1 MRRRPPRSTRTDTL
15 LPYPPLFRTRVGGPV
30 APEVA
35 GMVATPLSRAIRPL
49 EAISVI
55 QEDPEVPLSLP
66 MRKRTGDPV
75 PIAEAAVLIDGPR
88 SNLYDTTA
96 ILEAGALRTA
106 AITLGRL
113 PVPADI
119 EPLVHSAVDARGLRS
134 EIIARIQQVEL
145 RDREA
150 LKLHRAIHARHTL
163 GSRVDQLL
171 DRSGVRPATVA
182 DRSVSAIVPTN
193 RTHELDNVLKNLG
206 RQAHRDLELVL
217 VLRSEEHTS
226 ELQSLMRNSYA

>member
-1 MRRRPPRSTRTDTL
+1 
-15 LPYPPLFRTRVGGPV
+15 
-30 APEVA
+30 
-35 GMVATPLSRAIRPL
+35 
-49 EAISVI
+49 
-55 QEDPEVPLSLP
+55 

-75 PIAEAAVLIDGPR
+75 PIAEAAVLSDGPR

-150 LKLHRAIHARHTL
+150 L
-163 GSRVDQLL
+163 QL
-171 DRSGVRPATVA
+171 DRKSTR
-182 DRSVSAIVPTN
+182 
-193 RTHELDNVLKNLG
+193 L
-206 RQAHRDLELVL
+206 
-217 VLRSEEHTS
+217 
-226 ELQSLMRNSYA
+226 NSSH

>member
-35 GMVATPLSRAIRPL
+35 GMVATDLSRAIRPL

-119 EPLVHSAVDARGLRS
+119 EPL
-134 EIIARIQQVEL
+134 
-145 RDREA
+145 
-150 LKLHRAIHARHTL
+150 
-163 GSRVDQLL
+163 
-171 DRSGVRPATVA
+171 
-182 DRSVSAIVPTN
+182 
-193 RTHELDNVLKNLG
+193 
-206 RQAHRDLELVL
+206 
-217 VLRSEEHTS
+217 RSEEHTS
-226 ELQSLMRNSYA
+226 ELQSLMRISYSVFFLKKKKTSA

>member
-1 MRRRPPRSTRTDTL
+1 
-15 LPYPPLFRTRVGGPV
+15 
-30 APEVA
+30 
-35 GMVATPLSRAIRPL
+35 
-49 EAISVI
+49 
-55 QEDPEVPLSLP
+55 

-75 PIAEAAVLIDGPR
+75 PIAEAAVLSDGPR

-134 EIIARIQQVEL
+134 ESIPRIQQVEL

-150 LKLHRAIHARHTL
+150 LTLPRSIHARHTL
-163 GSRVDQLL
+163 GTRVDQLL
-171 DRSGVRPATVA
+171 DRSGTPPATVQDPPVTPILPA
-182 DRSVSAIVPTN
+182 PPP
-193 RTHELDNVLKNLG
+193 
-206 RQAHRDLELVL
+206 
-217 VLRSEEHTS
+217 
-226 ELQSLMRNSYA
+226 